1 MISPMTPSELEA
13 RFAKYDE
20 RIAAL
25 EDSREADTWVLRALI
40 GSHPNLGDLLKL
52 VRRTMQSMRERLANG
67 GPDASCER
75 VLSQLADTEEVILK
89 VIAIRQRTARSQ
101 SESVKQQAQTQQ
113 RVRQEQEHEP
123 EPER

>member
-1 MISPMTPSELEA
+1 MTPSELEA

-25 EDSREADTWVLRALI
+25 EDSHEADTWVLHALI

-52 VRRTMQSMRERLANG
+52 VRRTMQAMRERLSNG
-67 GPDASCER
+67 GPAASCER
-75 VLSQLADTEEVILK
+75 VLRQLADTEELILK
-89 VIAIRQRTARSQ
+89 VIAIRQRSARSQ
-101 SESVKQQAQTQQ
+101 AESVKQQAQTQQ
-113 RVRQEQEHEP
+113 RVRQEK